1 MKLLKVFTIHTLV
14 LCLCFGVVALP
25 AQSLGVR
32 LALDAI
38 VLDPSGNAVPNL
50 APDRFT
56 LREGG
61 EIRTIHKVSPVSTP
75 WSVLMMFDHN
85 LTWLQG
91 NGTRSTDRDVTAMWQ
106 SLGKGITRFL
116 GSLAPADR
124 ISMAAFEDKI
134 DIMLDWR
141 NARTGQLQ
149 EIPLNPLL
157 RPPTGDKDVY
167 GAIRWAIDKL
177 KAETG
182 RKAAIIFT
190 DGRDAR
196 LAPRWLS
203 NGNRDEVLDPLY
215 GVTDTAEASE
225 FVEVMDAVAASGV
238 RFYFIM
244 VTSAQAPDFRGRPI
258 SRLFPGSDEAVNSYL
273 LKIRTRMEKLAESSG
288 GNVIYSQTPAVAIES
303 YQNLYQALQLG
314 NRYTLEYTSGR
325 QPGAPASQPTVE
337 VADRALRVFPTEPIA
352 LP

>member
-1 MKLLKVFTIHTLV
+1 MKVLTLAV
-14 LCLCFGVVALP
+14 CVCFGATALI
-25 AQSLGVR
+25 AQSPGVR

-38 VLDPSGNAVPNL
+38 VLDPSEDPVNNL

-61 EIRTIHKVSPVSTP
+61 EPRTIHKVSPVNTP
-75 WSVLMMFDHN
+75 WSVVMLFDHN

-91 NGTRSTDRDVTAMWQ
+91 DGARSTDSDAAAMWRL
-106 SLGKGITRFL
+106 LGQGITRFL

-124 ISMAAFEDKI
+124 IAMAAFEDKI
-134 DIMLDWR
+134 DVMLDWR
-141 NARTGQLQ
+141 NARTGQPQ
-149 EIPLNPLL
+149 EIYLNSLL
-157 RPPTGDKDVY
+157 QPPAGDKDVY
-167 GAIRWAIDKL
+167 GAIRWAIEKL

-196 LAPRWLS
+196 LAPQWLA
-203 NGNRDEVLDPLY
+203 NGNRQEVLDPLY

-225 FVEVMDAVAASGV
+225 FIEIMDAVAGSGV

-244 VTSAQAPDFRGRPI
+244 VTSTQPPDFRGRPI
-258 SRLFPGSDEAVNSYL
+258 SRLFPGSGEAVTSYL
-273 LKIRTRMEKLAESSG
+273 SKIRTRMEKLAESSG
-288 GNVIYSQTPAVAIES
+288 GNVLYSQSPEAAIAS

-314 NRYTLEYTSGR
+314 NRYTLEYTSSR
-325 QPGAPASQPTVE
+325 QPGAASSRTTVE
-337 VADRALRVFPTEPIA
+337 VGDRTLRVFPTEPIA